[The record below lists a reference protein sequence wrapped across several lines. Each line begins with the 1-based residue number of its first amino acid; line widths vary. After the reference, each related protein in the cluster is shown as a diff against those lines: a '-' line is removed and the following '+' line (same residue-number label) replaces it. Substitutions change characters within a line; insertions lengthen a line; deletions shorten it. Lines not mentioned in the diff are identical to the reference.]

1 MLGSLPLGGSTC
13 TSEYRVQTTQEARG
27 ALHFVILGAVAD
39 CSRVPKNELRP
50 DVLYF
55 TMENGWVE
63 GRLAVPGTS
72 WLIPKT
78 EWLIPENRGLIPKTT
93 VVDTSRKLVDTKT
106 RTVDTKNT
114 MVDTKKKG

>member
-13 TSEYRVQTTQEARG
+13 ISEYRVQITQEARG

-39 CSRVPKNELRP
+39 CPRVPKNEWRL

-78 EWLIPENRGLIPKTT
+78 EWLIPKKGWLIPGKS
-93 VVDTSRKLVDTKT
+93 V
-106 RTVDTKNT
+106 VDTKNAV
-114 MVDTKKKG
+114 VDTRGKG